1 MPGAF
6 GPGDALVDCVRVHMS
21 VRKSALRLGASLP
34 LARVVLS
41 VPIASAS
48 AQGSPTQDRQPPA
61 VVRGAVYDSLRQEP
75 FRFAQVVL
83 AGIGASQGRNL
94 GMRADTNGRFELIGV
109 PRGAYRVG
117 FYHPA
122 LDSLGI
128 EVAPVDVRVES
139 DTTVI
144 QLGSPSAL
152 AVRGTICHGAAEPSE
167 GMVWGEVRDAVSEA
181 VIEGAVIT
189 GTWIDAPNQSQK
201 LMPAVRAITAASSD
215 RGGFALCGIPANVEL
230 TIRVVVRAD
239 SLGPLRVTLANGAVR
254 HLPLYVPRVDS
265 ATKAGASAAS
275 GSVSGTVSDALGR
288 PLRNANISML
298 SGGRTTQSDE
308 NGDFRLDGLP
318 LGSRAIVLTAI
329 GYAPWESVINVRS
342 FVPNIVSATLQ
353 AVQNLAPVISPRQP
367 PMSVLKSF
375 VAHRRRSAAGSS
387 LVRTTRHLP
396 LTSRFCSA
404 CESFRE

>member
-152 AVRGTICHGAAEPSE
+152 AVPRDHLSWCRRAVGRHGVGRSPRRCFRSRNRGR
-167 GMVWGEVRDAVSEA
+167 RDYR
-181 VIEGAVIT
+181 
-189 GTWIDAPNQSQK
+189 D
-201 LMPAVRAITAASSD
+201 MD
-215 RGGFALCGIPANVEL
+215 R
-230 TIRVVVRAD
+230 R
-239 SLGPLRVTLANGAVR
+239 S
-254 HLPLYVPRVDS
+254 
-265 ATKAGASAAS
+265 
-275 GSVSGTVSDALGR
+275 
-288 PLRNANISML
+288 
-298 SGGRTTQSDE
+298 
-308 NGDFRLDGLP
+308 
-318 LGSRAIVLTAI
+318 
-329 GYAPWESVINVRS
+329 ESVAETDAGRS
-342 FVPNIVSATLQ
+342 CHNRGEARTEEDLLC
-353 AVQNLAPVISPRQP
+353 AGYP
-367 PMSVLKSF
+367 P
-375 VAHRRRSAAGSS
+375 
-387 LVRTTRHLP
+387 TWN
-396 LTSRFCSA
+396 
-404 CESFRE
+404 